1 MKGVITAV
9 WPKEKMPF
17 NQYGVADI
25 IMDPSSIPSR
35 MNVGRLYEQ
44 YYNAISRHVK
54 YRITQ
59 AVAGR
64 DLKSIRQDEIE
75 KIWNIALGL
84 TKIIGSEQYDYYL
97 KASYEDKIEILQYT
111 LDKEFQILYKFKKWN
126 VEKPKEPYQVCLDV
140 VGTEY
145 EPPITQLNY
154 MVNGVM
160 KTTKE
165 KVLLAP
171 SYIILLGR
179 TADNYL
185 AVSSPKVNHFG
196 FAIGIS
202 NNAKHNSVGRLN
214 PVRTISETEGR
225 LYVAYA
231 KTPVGPAELSDRA
244 KSIPTHKHIVRNIL
258 EAPNPTN
265 IDKVV
270 DRTIMPYGNDSAI
283 NLVNNILS
291 SAGIEL
297 AYVHDDTVI
306 HNEIK
311 GVMKDEIE
319 AFAKGLVSQDKEVS
333 E

>member
-1 MKGVITAV
+1 MCVKNEI
-9 WPKEKMPF
+9 MPF
-17 NQYGVADI
+17 NQYGRADI
-25 IMDPSSIPSR
+25 VMDPSSIPSR

-54 YRITQ
+54 YRVTQ
-59 AVAGR
+59 AINNR
-64 DLKSIRQDEIE
+64 PLRSIPVEE
-75 KIWNIALGL
+75 LESIWQIPLDL
-84 TKIIGSEQYDYYL
+84 TKIVGSEQYDYFL
-97 KASYEDKIEILQYT
+97 QATYEDKIEILQYT

-126 VEKPKEPYQVCLDV
+126 KERPKEPYQVCLDV
-140 VGTEY
+140 IGTEY
-145 EPPITQLNY
+145 EPPMTHLNY

-165 KVLLAP
+165 KILLAP

-225 LYVAYA
+225 LYVAYS

-265 IDKVV
+265 IDRVV
-270 DRTIMPYGNDSAI
+270 DRTLVPYGNDSAI

-291 SAGIEL
+291 SSGIEL

-306 HNEIK
+306 HNEIR

-319 AFAKGLVSQDKEVS
+319 AFANGLVSEDKEVS